1 MEHKYYINKKK
12 EGADIFEL
20 FDNEKKS
27 KLENIC
33 LKKFKKIIPKKIK
46 KQNIKIILIQ
56 FIPLKDN

>member
-27 KLENIC
+27 KLVNIC
-33 LKKFKKIIPKKIK
+33 LKNLKILFQKIK

>member
-1 MEHKYYINKKK
+1 MEHKQYINKKK

-27 KLENIC
+27 KLVNIC
-33 LKKFKKIIPKKIK
+33 LKNLKILFQKIK